1 MMHRSGRAAV
11 VVMVAC
17 VVAAASAHAQD
28 VSQIVAL
35 HSFKD
40 LPALPLSVDSLA
52 KYYGDVATIDGSTE
66 KGDLHGAA
74 LRQRVAGWMKPTGV
88 PPGMD
93 YSSMMQGPGA
103 MNPAAAQSIGNLS
116 QVAAQMSADLNDA
129 TQSFNLTAM
138 ARLHGQFEDRVDAL
152 NKQYQPAIDRCM
164 AQAERAGGATCD
176 PDPARQRD
184 AAINAAATSLLK
196 QAAAPY
202 DELRTALQQ
211 SASRGEA
218 AIDQANKAFG
228 GKVPGIA
235 RTQIM
240 MIRQNELNE
249 LMSALGAE
257 NDVVTYVFA
266 HAANLK
272 EGGGAN

>member
-1 MMHRSGRAAV
+1 MMSRIGMAGV
-11 VVMVAC
+11 VLVAC
-17 VVAAASAHAQD
+17 VAAGATVQAQD
-28 VSQIVAL
+28 VSQVVAL

-40 LPALPLSVDSLA
+40 LPTLPTSIDSLA
-52 KYYGDVATIDGSTE
+52 KYYGDVTGPDGSTE
-66 KGDLHGAA
+66 KGDVHTEA
-74 LRQRVAGWMKPTGV
+74 LRQRITGWMKPTGV

-103 MNPAAAQSIGNLS
+103 MNPAAAQAIGNLS
-116 QVAAQMSADLNDA
+116 QVAGQMTTDFTDA
-129 TQSFNLTAM
+129 TQSFNVVTL
-138 ARLHGQFEDRVDAL
+138 ARLRAAYEDKVDAL

-164 AQAERAGGATCD
+164 ALAERAGGASCGA
-176 PDPARQRD
+176 DPAQQRD
-184 AAINAAATSLLK
+184 AAINAAATELLK
-196 QAAAPY
+196 RAAAPY
-202 DELRTALQQ
+202 DDLKHTLQQ

-235 RTQIM
+235 RTQIV

-249 LMSALGAE
+249 LMGALGAE

-272 EGGGAN
+272 EGGGTH